1 LSSYTGSTAATVA
14 YSVNAFV
21 APNEPNACP
30 ATKGSSD
37 VATAGCVRTA
47 LSVPTSNV
55 ETY

>member
-1 LSSYTGSTAATVA
+1 LSSYTGAFTGTIA

-21 APNEPNACP
+21 APNEPNTCP

-47 LSVPTSNV
+47 LTVPTTNA
-55 ETY
+55 ETF